1 MSIMKFRMKLY
12 MFTNEMYYV
21 NLTVMLI
28 LQYKMLVN
36 NGGMTMDKYLIAH
49 DLGTSGNKAT
59 LFRTDGKLINSFT
72 ASYETHFFNGNYAEQ
87 NPLDWWQAVIHSTR
101 KIMEG
106 IEPSQ
111 VLGISFSGQMQGCV
125 IVDEKGEVIRP
136 AMIWADQRA
145 EKQRD
150 YLEQQ
155 LGAEKIYQITGH
167 RVSASYSLE
176 KLMWL
181 KENEAENYQKAK
193 YMLQAKDYIIYK
205 MTGKFVTDYSD
216 ASGTQAFD
224 LKALEWSKELLA
236 TAGVETKL
244 FPPVYGSTEIAGA
257 LTPEASRLLGLPQ
270 SVQVVIGGGD
280 GPCSAVG
287 AGCIHEN
294 ELFMT
299 FGTSAWIGG
308 TTDEMFLDNEKILFC
323 FAHVIP
329 GKYMPCGA
337 MQAAGSSYSY
347 IRKALCKEETESAVE
362 RGEDPYEIMN
372 KLIQSSPAG
381 SKGLIFLPYLLGE
394 RSPRW
399 NPHTFGSFLGIK
411 MKHTKA
417 DYIRAVI
424 EGVAMNLELIFKAY
438 HQYLHVD
445 KMIFTGGGAKSE
457 TIAQIMADVLKV
469 TLHRPDYTEEATSIA
484 AAVIA
489 GVGIGIYADF
499 SQVNR
504 FLSVKDTF
512 DYCPENSEK
521 YNRIKPIF
529 DKSYYA
535 LLDIYKEFP
544 VD

>member
-1 MSIMKFRMKLY
+1 
-12 MFTNEMYYV
+12 
-21 NLTVMLI
+21 
-28 LQYKMLVN
+28 
-36 NGGMTMDKYLIAH
+36 MDNYLIAH

-59 LFRTDGKLINSFT
+59 LFRTDGTLINSFT

-87 NPLDWWQAVIHSTR
+87 NPLHWWQAVINSTR

-106 IEPSQ
+106 IDPSQ

-125 IVDEKGEVIRP
+125 IVDKEGDVIRP

-167 RVSASYSLE
+167 RVSSSYSLE

-205 MTGKFVTDYSD
+205 MTGKIVTDYSD
-216 ASGTQAFD
+216 ASGTQALD
-224 LKALEWSKELLA
+224 LRALKWSKEILA
-236 TAGVETKL
+236 TAGVDTKL
-244 FPPVYGSTEIAGA
+244 FPPLYRSTDIAGV
-257 LTPEASRLLGLPQ
+257 LTLEASELLGLTQ
-270 SVQVVIGGGD
+270 SVRVVIGGGD

-308 TTDEMFLDNEKILFC
+308 TTDGMFIDSEKTLFC

-347 IRKALCKEETESAVE
+347 IRKALCMLETESAIE
-362 RGEDPYEIMN
+362 KGQDPYEVMN
-372 KLIQSSPAG
+372 KLIQSSPPG

-399 NPHTFGSFLGIK
+399 NPHTSGSFLGIK
-411 MKHTKA
+411 MKHIKA

-438 HQYLHVD
+438 HQYLRVD

-489 GVGIGIYADF
+489 GVGIGIYEDF
-499 SQVNR
+499 SQVSR

-512 DYCPENSEK
+512 SYRQECSEI
-521 YNRIKPIF
+521 YDRLKPVF
-529 DKSYYA
+529 DKSYSA
-535 LLDIYKEFP
+535 LLNIYKDFP
-544 VD
+544 LDQDEEE